1 MRTPRYARVRFSRAG
16 FSYVRFLSKGE
27 TSAQRVIA
35 DLSPSRGTLSIVK
48 PHCTKHTSMKTAFL
62 ALGSN
67 KGDRMR
73 HLRRALRGL
82 ADRGVEVRRVSP
94 VYQTEAHT
102 LTPDEEQ
109 ADYLNAVIEVRTAA
123 APHDLLALAKSLERA
138 EGRDLSASR
147 WSPRPLDIDLLTVGA
162 VVLNTSD
169 LTLPHPRCAERRFVL
184 RPWADVSP
192 NLVVPSPFDD
202 TVSGL
207 LRRCKD
213 ATRAVRLD
221 EPLQGPRSPDER

>member
-1 MRTPRYARVRFSRAG
+1 MT
-16 FSYVRFLSKGE
+16 
-27 TSAQRVIA
+27 
-35 DLSPSRGTLSIVK
+35 
-48 PHCTKHTSMKTAFL
+48 TAFL

-67 KGDRMR
+67 EGDRMR

-82 ADRGVEVRRVSP
+82 SDRGVEVRRVSP

-102 LTPDEEQ
+102 LTPEEKQ
-109 ADYLNAVIEVRTAA
+109 PDYFNAVAEVRITAT
-123 APHDLLALAKSLERA
+123 PHDLLHLAKSLEKA

-147 WSPRPLDIDLLTVGA
+147 WSPRPLDIDLLTVGSL
-162 VVLNTSD
+162 VLNTSD

-184 RPWADVSP
+184 CPWADVSP

-207 LRRCKD
+207 LRRCTD
-213 ATRAVRLD
+213 AGRAVRLD
-221 EPLQGPRSPDER
+221 HPPLSCPSLAGES